1 MRGFSPQNESYN
13 EWTTTPTTASIKK
26 NIAVVFIWVCV
37 VLRFFQ
43 FLKLKLRSILNGAKL
58 TLLVLALAVALISLM
73 ISLINVII
81 ILLFGSR
88 GFWSTAIFVAR
99 LTSISVAWIAYLF
112 YFYATLTTIN

>member
-58 TLLVLALAVALISLM
+58 TLLVLALAVALI

-81 ILLFGSR
+81 SLLFGSR